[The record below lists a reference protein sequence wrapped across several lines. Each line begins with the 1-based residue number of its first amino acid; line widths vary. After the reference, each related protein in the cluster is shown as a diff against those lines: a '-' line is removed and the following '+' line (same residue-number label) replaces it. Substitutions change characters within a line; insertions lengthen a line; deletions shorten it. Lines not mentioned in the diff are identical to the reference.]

1 MGLEDI
7 YSSQGYLIVSDEYIE
22 QMGYT
27 SLNGIDIKAKDSY
40 KVEDEIIQAY
50 KSKKISEDNF
60 MVVNME
66 EAVKA
71 NNAIV
76 LVISIFLYGFITV
89 ITLIGI
95 TNIFNTITTNM
106 NLRKK
111 EFAMLKSVGMT
122 KKEFNRMIRL
132 ESIFYGL
139 KSLIIGIPIGT
150 LLSYAIYKGF
160 ETNMGMLYVL
170 PIKAILISIV
180 FVVLV
185 ITIIMKYSM
194 SKINKQNIIETIR
207 NDNI

>member
-1 MGLEDI
+1 
-7 YSSQGYLIVSDEYIE
+7 
-22 QMGYT
+22 MGYT
-27 SLNGIDIKAKDSY
+27 YLNGIDIQAKDSY
-40 KVEDEIIQAY
+40 KVEDEIIQLY
-50 KSKKISEDNF
+50 NSKNINEDNYII
-60 MVVNME
+60 VNME

-106 NLRKK
+106 NLRQK
-111 EFAMLKSVGMT
+111 EFAMLKSIGMT

-160 ETNMGMLYVL
+160 ETNMGMAYVL
-170 PIKAILISIV
+170 PIKAILISIA
-180 FVVLV
+180 FVAVV

>member
-1 MGLEDI
+1 
-7 YSSQGYLIVSDEYIE
+7 
-22 QMGYT
+22 
-27 SLNGIDIKAKDSY
+27 
-40 KVEDEIIQAY
+40 
-50 KSKKISEDNF
+50 
-60 MVVNME
+60 
-66 EAVKA
+66 
-71 NNAIV
+71 
-76 LVISIFLYGFITV
+76 
-89 ITLIGI
+89 
-95 TNIFNTITTNM
+95 M

-111 EFAMLKSVGMT
+111 EFAMLKSIGMT
-122 KKEFNRMIRL
+122 KREFNRMIRL

-150 LLSYAIYKGF
+150 LLSYAIYKAF
-160 ETNMGMLYVL
+160 ETNMGMDYVL